1 MSGLSDWVNALKNT
15 ASMPLLSDSQRKSM
29 TKETSV
35 EDNKVKEFRRQ
46 EAQYSGRHIDEF
58 RRLPADSA
66 IEFSRIV
73 DEEVSA
79 GSAIEF
85 SRIVDEEVPA
95 KQRNYNLVQGLN
107 FEQRGGKSKLS
118 KVPTNY
124 ANYLKANSSSP
135 SDYMTA
141 AQQNLA
147 TLQAQ
152 YNTALAKAGP
162 LKFASKKDIQNLAS
176 TRRHIRQTER
186 TLGYF
191 NLMKSTGNLNFQVF
205 GTGKNVNLNM
215 IKTYLEAF
223 KEADKSSSASDL
235 DFKAGAVH
243 TRNSGRYAGEQYD
256 ISSRLRRGKITNG
269 KDTNFIKSE
278 GGEGHIQKVVYNI
291 PYSIMEVTFAK
302 GGYRGNVCVFFEV
315 PVSVAYQICN
325 AIETNA
331 TVPFYQKEWVRG
343 KKLWVKT
350 DRDEVHLAGV
360 LFWDYI
366 RVRTTVSGVRY
377 PFEYMP
383 SATDIESATSLQE
396 RSTPDSHGI
405 MNSDPVT
412 KTKSRSVKI
421 QISIGTTL
429 KEIKIPIESGC
440 MEDDN
445 FTGSELYD
453 SGILGQILDWYED
466 EDRDENDFTLIKSP
480 STFISKKE
488 EVTNLIKDITNSYE
502 NKRDGVVDVRN
513 FGANIARLIEYGV
526 NPEVFEE
533 VVIDDLYEL

>member
-35 EDNKVKEFRRQ
+35 EENKVKEFRRQ

-66 IEFSRIV
+66 TGYFSKLKDGIMSP
-73 DEEVSA
+73 E
-79 GSAIEF
+79 
-85 SRIVDEEVPA
+85 
-95 KQRNYNLVQGLN
+95 QRNFNLIQGLN

-135 SDYMTA
+135 SDYMA
-141 AQQNLA
+141 DAQKNLA

-152 YNTALAKAGP
+152 YNAALAKAGS

-205 GTGKNVNLNM
+205 GTGKNVNLSM

-223 KEADKSSSASDL
+223 KEADKTSSAASEYE
-235 DFKAGAVH
+235 FNAGTIH
-243 TRNSGRYAGEQYD
+243 TRKKEGRYAGDQYD
-256 ISSRLRRGKITNG
+256 ISSRLRRGKITN
-269 KDTNFIKSE
+269 KDNANTNFIKSE

-302 GGYRGNVCVFFEV
+302 GGYRGNICVFFEV
-315 PVSVAYQICN
+315 PVSVAYQICK

-331 TVPFYQKEWVRG
+331 TVPFYQKSSRD

-350 DRDEVHLAGV
+350 TEKGVHLAGV

-377 PFEYMP
+377 PFEYIP

-396 RSTPDSHGI
+396 RNTPDQRGI
-405 MNSDPVT
+405 MNSDPVI

-453 SGILGQILDWYED
+453 SGILGEILDWYTD
-466 EDRDENDFTLIKSP
+466 ENRDENDFTLIKSP
-480 STFISKKE
+480 STFVSNKE
-488 EVTNLIKDITNSYE
+488 EVTSLIEDITSSYE
-502 NKRDGVVDVRN
+502 NKVDGVVDVRN
-513 FGANIARLIEYGV
+513 FGTNIARLIEYGV
-526 NPEVFEE
+526 NPKAFEGI
-533 VVIDDLYEL
+533 VIDDLYEL

>member
-15 ASMPLLSDSQRKSM
+15 ESMPLLSASQRKSM
-29 TKETSV
+29 TREVSA
-35 EDNKVKEFRRQ
+35 EDSTVRKFRQQ
-46 EAQYSGRHIDEF
+46 EAAFSGRHLDAGN
-58 RRLPADSA
+58 RLPADSA

-73 DEEVSA
+73 DGEMSVQ
-79 GSAIEF
+79 
-85 SRIVDEEVPA
+85 
-95 KQRNYNLVQGLN
+95 QRNYNLVQGLN
-107 FEQRGGKSKLS
+107 LEQRGGKSRLS
-118 KVPTNY
+118 NVPKNY
-124 ANYLKANSSSP
+124 ADYLSANSRSA
-135 SDYMTA
+135 SDYINK
-141 AQQNLA
+141 AQQDIA

-152 YNTALAKAGP
+152 YNAALAKAGP
-162 LKFASKKDIQNLAS
+162 LKFAAKKDIQYLAS
-176 TRRHIRQTER
+176 TRRHIKQTER

-205 GTGKNVNLNM
+205 GTGKNVNLSM

-223 KEADKSSSASDL
+223 EEADKSSSASDL

-243 TRNSGRYAGEQYD
+243 TRSSGRYAGEQYD

-269 KDTNFIKSE
+269 KNTNFIKSE

-315 PVSVAYQICN
+315 PVSVAYQICK

-331 TVPFYQKEWVRG
+331 TVPFYQKSSRD

-350 DRDEVHLAGV
+350 TEKGVHLAGV

-396 RSTPDSHGI
+396 RNTPDQRGI
-405 MNSDPVT
+405 MNSDPVI

-421 QISIGTTL
+421 QVLTVGSF
-429 KEIKIPIESGC
+429 IKMELPIKSGC
-440 MEDDN
+440 MEDEN
-445 FTGSELYD
+445 FTGKELYD
-453 SGILGQILDWYED
+453 CGILGEILDWYED
-466 EDRDENDFTLIKSP
+466 EDRDVTDFSLIKSHEA
-480 STFISKKE
+480 FLSKKE
-488 EVTNLIKDITNSYE
+488 KVTSLIEDITNSYE
-502 NKRDGVVDVRN
+502 NKVDGVVDVRN
-513 FGANIARLIEYGV
+513 FEANIENLIQCGV
-526 NPEVFEE
+526 NPKAFEGM
-533 VVIDDLYEL
+533 VIDDLYEL